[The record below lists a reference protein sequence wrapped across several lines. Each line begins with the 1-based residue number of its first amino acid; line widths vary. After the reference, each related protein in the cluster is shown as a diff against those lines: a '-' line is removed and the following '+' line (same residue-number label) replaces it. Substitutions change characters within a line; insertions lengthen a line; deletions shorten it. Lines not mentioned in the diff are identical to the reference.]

1 MAALTWENPVFQAYG
16 IAAALAILKLMGQ
29 AWVTVVF
36 MLKEGGGFVSPEDAK
51 NQPGNRH
58 PDPSQLEPNPR
69 VERSRRMQRND
80 LENIPG
86 FLFAGLLFVMC
97 APPPWL
103 AYILF
108 FGFMISRALHTWA
121 YATAQWHNVRA
132 AFFSF
137 GAAAVIVMAVYVL
150 VTALTL

>member
-1 MAALTWENPVFQAYG
+1 MAALTWENPVFQAYA
-16 IAAALAILKLMGQ
+16 IAAAIVILKLMGQ

-36 MLKEGGGFVSPEDAK
+36 MLKEGGGLVSPEDAEL
-51 NQPGNRH
+51 QPGNRN
-58 PDPSQLEPNPR
+58 PDPSQLDANPR

-86 FLFAGLLFVMC
+86 FLVAGLLFVLC

-103 AYILF
+103 AYVLF
-108 FGFMISRALHTWA
+108 ATFVVMRALHSWA

-132 AFFSF
+132 TFFTF
-137 GAAAVIVMAVYVL
+137 GSVAVIVMAIYVL
-150 VTALTL
+150 VTALTV